1 MRREPTHRIRST
13 FRTRGIALWDRGAQH
28 SAHLR
33 GPVFL
38 LLAVFGAV
46 DCRRNVEMSPGAQSR
61 NDTAV
66 GDGHDER
73 DLPTTSAPA
82 GPRPAATAYNERT
95 RCAGFGHALATKVVA
110 DRHPLR
116 LPYRIKSLFSVASC
130 APAFLSCSTRRVAAS
145 DVVRVHR
152 MLPDRRDFDPC
163 CPVFWRYFGEAR
175 CRCHDRGLVDGRE
188 SQDRSVGVT
197 QGEVRAR

>member
-1 MRREPTHRIRST
+1 MRST

-82 GPRPAATAYNERT
+82 GPRPAATADNERT
-95 RCAGFGHALATKVVA
+95 PCAGSSHSQFEPTLRKVE
-110 DRHPLR
+110 PLR
-116 LPYRIKSLFSVASC
+116 TFRTRGRQRGYVRI
-130 APAFLSCSTRRVAAS
+130 T
-145 DVVRVHR
+145 
-152 MLPDRRDFDPC
+152 
-163 CPVFWRYFGEAR
+163 E
-175 CRCHDRGLVDGRE
+175 
-188 SQDRSVGVT
+188 
-197 QGEVRAR
+197 